1 MTWKPMG
8 PGQFLASMNRRA
20 FLKGSVAAAVGAAA
34 APALWTPEAAH
45 AQQNVLT
52 LLSWPGYAAPEVVG
66 PFEQANGV
74 KVVGKEYTGGD
85 NMLALLNSSPPGTF
99 DLVLSDAEYVHM
111 LREAD
116 LIQKLDPAAFP
127 MDDFWPEFQ
136 KFAGFW
142 DGSDMYAIMTSFG
155 FLGMTY
161 NAEKLKREE
170 MESYKV
176 MWDPKV
182 QKKVGMYDWYL
193 PPMLCLSLHNG
204 NKPPFD
210 ISDEQFAKLK
220 DTLFSLK
227 PQVAGIGAFAGAF
240 SMLSQGEAWIMPGT
254 GAWLTLLLKK
264 DGVPVDDIVPEE
276 GGLQWSEGMGIAK
289 SSSKPELA
297 LKFLQYMASP
307 EGQMRVAIKPAYS
320 GSIPS
325 KAGWKLLG
333 EQHPDWAK
341 LLLHELGKPNVMD
354 EYAKGKIFIRDL
366 PKQQSL
372 EEWNQAFTE
381 FKNL

>member
-1 MTWKPMG
+1 MRKPIG
-8 PGQFLASMNRRA
+8 PGQFLATLNRRE
-20 FLKGSVAAAVGAAA
+20 FLKGSTAAAVGAAA
-34 APALWTPEAAH
+34 APALWTLPAH

-66 PFEQANGV
+66 PFEQATGV
-74 KVVGKEYTGGD
+74 KIVGKEYTGGD

-99 DLVLSDAEYVHM
+99 DLVLSDAEYLHM

-116 LIQKLDPAAFP
+116 LIQKLEPADFP

-136 KFAGFW
+136 KFSGFW
-142 DGSDMYAIMTSFG
+142 ADNDMYAIMTSFG
-155 FLGMTY
+155 YLGMTY
-161 NAEKLKREE
+161 NADKLTREE
-170 MESYKV
+170 MESYKI

-182 QKKVGMYDWYL
+182 EKKVGMYDWYL
-193 PPMLCLSLHNG
+193 PPMLCLSLYDG
-204 NKPPFD
+204 NKPPYD
-210 ISDEQFAKLK
+210 ITDEQFAKLK
-220 DTLFSLK
+220 ETLFSLK
-227 PQVAGIGAFAGAF
+227 PQVVGIGAFAGAF

-276 GGLQWSEGMGIAK
+276 GGLQWSEGMAIAK
-289 SSSKPELA
+289 ATSKPELA

-333 EQHPDWAK
+333 EQHPDWSK
-341 LLLHELGKPNVMD
+341 LLLHELDKPNVMD

>member
-366 PKQQSL
+366 P
-372 EEWNQAFTE
+372 
-381 FKNL
+381 

>member
-1 MTWKPMG
+1 MMWKPVG
-8 PGQFLASMNRRA
+8 PGQLLASLNRRS
-20 FLKGSVAAAVGAAA
+20 FLKGSAAAALGAAA
-34 APALWTPEAAH
+34 APTLWTPQPAH

-66 PFEQANGV
+66 PFEQTNGV
-74 KVVGKEYTGGD
+74 KIVGKEYTGGD

-116 LIQKLDPAAFP
+116 LVQKLDPAAFP

-170 MESYKV
+170 MESYKI

-193 PPMLCLSLHNG
+193 PPMLCLSLYNG

-220 DTLFSLK
+220 ETLFSLK

-276 GGLQWSEGMGIAK
+276 GGLQWSEGMAIAK
-289 SSSKPELA
+289 STSKPELA
-297 LKFLQYMASP
+297 QKFLQYMASP

-325 KAGWKLLG
+325 KAGWKLLN

-341 LLLHELGKPNVMD
+341 LLLHELDKPNVMD

>member
-1 MTWKPMG
+1 MMKPMS
-8 PGQFLASMNRRA
+8 PGQFLASMKRRD
-20 FLKGSVAAAVGAAA
+20 FLKTSAALALGAAA
-34 APALWTPEAAH
+34 APTLATRPAQ

-52 LLSWPGYAAPEVVG
+52 LLSWPGYADPEVVG
-66 PFEQANGV
+66 PFEQANNV

-99 DLVLSDAEYVHM
+99 DLVLSDAEYVRM
-111 LREAD
+111 LRQAN

-127 MDDFWPEFQ
+127 MDDFWPQFQ
-136 KFAGFW
+136 KFGGFW
-142 DGSDMYAIMTSFG
+142 SGTDMYAIMTSFG

-161 NAEKLKREE
+161 NAQKLKREE
-170 MESYKV
+170 MNSYKI

-182 QKKVGMYDWYL
+182 KKKVGMYDWYL
-193 PPMLCLSLHNG
+193 PPMLCLSLYNG
-204 NKPPFD
+204 NKPPYD
-210 ISDEQFAKLK
+210 INNDQFAKLK
-220 DTLFSLK
+220 QTLFSLK

-276 GGLQWSEGMGIAK
+276 GGLQWSEGMAIAK
-289 SSSKPELA
+289 ATSKPELA

-320 GSIPS
+320 GSIPN
-325 KAGWKLLG
+325 KAGWKLLN

-341 LLLHELGKPNVMD
+341 LLLHELNKPNVMD

-372 EEWNQAFTE
+372 EQWNQAFTE

>member
-1 MTWKPMG
+1 MMRKPIG
-8 PGQFLASMNRRA
+8 PGQFLATLNRRE
-20 FLKGSVAAAVGAAA
+20 FLKGSTAAAVGAAA
-34 APALWTPEAAH
+34 APALWTLPAH

-66 PFEQANGV
+66 PFEQATGV
-74 KVVGKEYTGGD
+74 KIVGKEYTGGD

-99 DLVLSDAEYVHM
+99 DLVLSDAEYLHM

-116 LIQKLDPAAFP
+116 LIQKLEPADFP

-136 KFAGFW
+136 KFSGFW
-142 DGSDMYAIMTSFG
+142 ADNDMYAIMTSFG
-155 FLGMTY
+155 YLGMTY
-161 NAEKLKREE
+161 NADKLTREE
-170 MESYKV
+170 MESYKI

-182 QKKVGMYDWYL
+182 EKKVGMYDWYL
-193 PPMLCLSLHNG
+193 PPMLCLSLYDG
-204 NKPPFD
+204 NKPPYD
-210 ISDEQFAKLK
+210 ITDEQFAKLK
-220 DTLFSLK
+220 ETLFSLK
-227 PQVAGIGAFAGAF
+227 PQVVGIGAFAGAF

-276 GGLQWSEGMGIAK
+276 GGLQWSEGMAIAK
-289 SSSKPELA
+289 ATSKPELA

-333 EQHPDWAK
+333 EQHPDWSK
-341 LLLHELGKPNVMD
+341 LLLHELDKPNVMD

>member
-1 MTWKPMG
+1 MMWKPMG

-20 FLKGSVAAAVGAAA
+20 FLKGSAAAAAA
-34 APALWTPEAAH
+34 APALWTPRPAH

-161 NAEKLKREE
+161 NSEKLKREE

-182 QKKVGMYDWYL
+182 AKKVGMYDWYL
-193 PPMLCLSLHNG
+193 PPMLCLSLYNG

-220 DTLFSLK
+220 ETLFTLK

-289 SSSKPELA
+289 STSKPELA

-307 EGQMRVAIKPAYS
+307 EGQMRVATKPAYS